1 MANVLQKYFPNLEVQ
16 KSGDYLPGQRAA
28 YYSSDLLLRRYRW
41 AGEDLKRQEK
51 RFSYKEI
58 KRVCSLV

>member
-16 KSGDYLPGQRAA
+16 KSGDYFPGQRAA

-51 RFSYKEI
+51 R
-58 KRVCSLV
+58 SLV